1 MQIKQGKEGLY
12 GTGKIYK
19 NLYNTGVFCLVLYPD
34 TDGCAVLPDGVAG
47 RRGMAR
53 RHSTALKAFLSRGL
67 MAVSLA
73 GILALTLCGREWGSR
88 MGGRFQFFPFWSYW
102 RTITQGDEGL
112 GIQIVNN
119 ILLFI
124 PFGFALPLNFPRFK
138 KLRYIILAGA
148 LLSLTVELVQ
158 GFTGLGLCEIDDVM
172 GNTLGAGIGG
182 WLWFYCTKSNKNP
195 RRQRGNF

>member
-1 MQIKQGKEGLY
+1 MVLEKFIKTYTTQVSSAWFYILIL
-12 GTGKIYK
+12 T
-19 NLYNTGVFCLVLYPD
+19 VVLFYLM
-34 TDGCAVLPDGVAG
+34 VYLE